1 LAAGDGKDGS
11 MTKKYLIPLCDS
23 CESRFDS
30 IFSALNPSTLE
41 QIAQNK
47 CGNIYK
53 KDQIIFYEG
62 HKATGIYC
70 INKGRVKIYKMN
82 HEGKQQII
90 RLAKTGDIIGY
101 SSMITGEAYSSSA
114 EALEDALVCF
124 VPKSIFLG
132 IVQSS
137 SELFMKLIQLLSR
150 DMKETENRFVTMAQ
164 NTVRERLAET
174 LLMLKEFCGHD
185 DLQGLNIALSRQDI
199 ANIVGTSTE
208 TTIRLLADFKDEK
221 LIDFIGKK
229 IKILNHRALI
239 KAANMSD

>member
-1 LAAGDGKDGS
+1 
-11 MTKKYLIPLCDS
+11 MTKKYIIPLCDS

-30 IFSALNPSTLE
+30 IFAALESSALE
-41 QIAQNK
+41 QIAHNK

-62 HKATGIYC
+62 HSATGIYC
-70 INKGRVKIYKMN
+70 INKGSVKIYKMN

-90 RLAKTGDIIGY
+90 RLAKAGDIIGY
-101 SSMITGEAYSSSA
+101 SSMITGDTYSSSA

-124 VPKSIFLG
+124 VPKNVFLT
-132 IVQSS
+132 VMQAS

-150 DMKETENRFVTMAQ
+150 DMKDTENRFVTMAQ
-164 NTVRERLAET
+164 NTVRERLAEA

-185 DLQGLNIALSRQDI
+185 EHQGLNIIMSRQDI

-208 TTIRLLADFKDEK
+208 STIRLLAEFRDEK

-239 KAANMSD
+239 KTANLAD

>member
-1 LAAGDGKDGS
+1 
-11 MTKKYLIPLCDS
+11 MTKKYIIPLCDS

-30 IFSALNPSTLE
+30 IFSELKPADIE
-41 QIAQNK
+41 QISQNK

-53 KDQIIFYEG
+53 RDQIIFYEG
-62 HKATGIYC
+62 HTATGLYC
-70 INKGRVKIYKMN
+70 INKGKVKIYKMN

-90 RLAKTGDIIGY
+90 RLAKEGDIIGY
-101 SSMITGEAYSSSA
+101 SSMITGEVYSSSA

-124 VPKSIFLG
+124 IPKSIFLT
-132 IVQSS
+132 IVQSNS
-137 SELFMKLIQLLSR
+137 DLFMKLIQLLSR

-185 DLQGLNIALSRQDI
+185 DHGLDIALSRQDI

-229 IKILNHRALI
+229 IKILDQRALI
-239 KAANMSD
+239 KTANISD

>member
-1 LAAGDGKDGS
+1 
-11 MTKKYLIPLCDS
+11 MTKKYIIPMCDS

-30 IFSALNPSTLE
+30 IFAELKPSDLA

-62 HKATGIYC
+62 HVATGLYC
-70 INKGRVKIYKMN
+70 INKGRVKVYKMN

-90 RLAKTGDIIGY
+90 RLAKEGDIIGY
-101 SSMITGEAYSSSA
+101 SSMITGDAYSSSA

-124 VPKSIFLG
+124 IPKSVFLN
-132 IVQSS
+132 IVQSNS
-137 SELFMKLIQLLSR
+137 DLFMKLIQLLSR

-185 DLQGLNIALSRQDI
+185 DFGLNIVMSRQDI

-229 IKILNHRALI
+229 IKILNQRALI
-239 KAANMSD
+239 KTANLSD

>member
-1 LAAGDGKDGS
+1 
-11 MTKKYLIPLCDS
+11 MKYIIPLCDS

-30 IFSALNPSTLE
+30 IFSELKPSDME

-53 KDQIIFYEG
+53 RDQIIFYEG
-62 HKATGIYC
+62 HVATGLYC
-70 INKGRVKIYKMN
+70 INKGKVKIYKMN

-90 RLAKTGDIIGY
+90 RLAKQGDIIGY

-124 VPKSIFLG
+124 IPKSVFLN

-137 SELFMKLIQLLSR
+137 SDLFMKLIQLLSR

-185 DLQGLNIALSRQDI
+185 DHQGLNIVMSRQDI

-229 IKILNHRALI
+229 IKILDQRALI
-239 KAANMSD
+239 KTANISD